1 MKYCE
6 SAYAKCPFYHK
17 ESPQRVFCEGVVD
30 NSSLTLNFMNAK
42 FCQDYRF
49 AYCNNKYKDCPVH
62 KMLMDK
68 YK

>member
-1 MKYCE
+1 MKYNE

-30 NSSLTLNFMNAK
+30 NSSLTLNFADAQT
-42 FCQDYRF
+42 CQDYRF
-49 AYCNNKYKDCPVH
+49 KYCNDKYPDCPVN